1 MLIDLVNTIERM
13 IDIIDTMLDGRRRTG
28 VELSYKY
35 GVCRNTIYRD
45 ISQLSMILPIV
56 TYYGGRYA
64 GSELLSMNSMKYGLI
79 QKSEIRY
86 LLTLL
91 EKEKENS
98 SQAKT
103 LAIKMKNCFKF
114 LSMQNE

>member
-1 MLIDLVNTIERM
+1 MSKLERM

-45 ISQLSMILPIV
+45 ISQLSTILPIV

-64 GSELLSMNSMKYGLI
+64 GSELLSMNSFKYGLV

-86 LLTLL
+86 KSMHNINKFVQQKAFFYH
-91 EKEKENS
+91 EIANIS
-98 SQAKT
+98 SKYTFFAKH
-103 LAIKMKNCFKF
+103 F
-114 LSMQNE
+114 

>member
-1 MLIDLVNTIERM
+1 MSKLERM

-64 GSELLSMNSMKYGLI
+64 GSELLSMNSFKYGLV
-79 QKSEIRY
+79 QKSELRY
-86 LLTLL
+86 MLELL
-91 EKEKENS
+91 ERESENNP
-98 SQAKT
+98 QAKT
-103 LAIKMKNCFKF
+103 LSIKMKNCFPF
-114 LSMQNE
+114 LNIKN